1 MSRQNEKIMSDI
13 LEFALIV
20 IIVSASGVMSP
31 GPLFAANITHGLK
44 NGTKAGIKIAIG
56 HSLVEFP
63 LVILLGIGI
72 LSMEVFPEFRTIIS
86 ILGAITLFVFAFL
99 QIKTILNKNKKIST
113 KLKQGPIITG
123 VLLSGLNPFFIIWWL
138 TIGLKLISD
147 AMAIWAFAGILIV
160 FVLHIWMDF
169 VWLGATAFLISKSKK
184 IISNTNYKIIVL
196 ALSAILIYFGITFL
210 IDVIS

>member
-1 MSRQNEKIMSDI
+1 MSNI

-20 IIVSASGVMSP
+20 IIISASGVMSP

-99 QIKTILNKNKKIST
+99 QIKTILNKNKRIST

-123 VLLSGLNPFFIIWWL
+123 ILLSGLNPFFIIWWL

-169 VWLGATAFLISKSKK
+169 VWLGSTAFLISKSKK
-184 IISNTNYKIIVL
+184 IISNTNYKILIL

-210 IDVIS
+210 IDVIN

>member
-1 MSRQNEKIMSDI
+1 MSNI

-20 IIVSASGVMSP
+20 IIISASGVMSP

-123 VLLSGLNPFFIIWWL
+123 ILLSGLNPFFIIWWL

-196 ALSAILIYFGITFL
+196 VLSAILIYFGITFL

>member
-1 MSRQNEKIMSDI
+1 MSNI

-20 IIVSASGVMSP
+20 IIISASGVMSP

-169 VWLGATAFLISKSKK
+169 VWLGACLLYTSPSPRDAHESRMPS
-184 IISNTNYKIIVL
+184 
-196 ALSAILIYFGITFL
+196 SA
-210 IDVIS
+210 

>member
-1 MSRQNEKIMSDI
+1 MSNI

-20 IIVSASGVMSP
+20 IIISASGVMSP

-196 ALSAILIYFGITFL
+196 ALSVILIYFGITFL